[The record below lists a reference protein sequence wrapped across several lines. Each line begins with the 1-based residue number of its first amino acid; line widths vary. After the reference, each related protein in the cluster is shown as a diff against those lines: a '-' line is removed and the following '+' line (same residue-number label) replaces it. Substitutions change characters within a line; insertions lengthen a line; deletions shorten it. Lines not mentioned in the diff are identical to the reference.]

1 MFRNFEIILIGSPNN
16 ERMTIPALAQPGV
29 RAAARPRTGRDL
41 AVAAAITTCL
51 SVTVFAALSVSGDP
65 AILAPIGPAGPF
77 ADLHHHLAPALMKAA
92 CWLAVAAGGAGVVT
106 GLAAVRRGWRP
117 RPGLLLAACSAVTLV
132 LVFVPPA
139 GSVDVQNYV
148 EYGRIVVLGHNPW
161 LMTPQYLFRHH
172 DPVGVLAPPPS

>member
-1 MFRNFEIILIGSPNN
+1 M
-16 ERMTIPALAQPGV
+16 
-29 RAAARPRTGRDL
+29 
-41 AVAAAITTCL
+41 TCL
-51 SVTVFAALSVSGDP
+51 SVAVFAVLSASGDP

-77 ADLHHHLAPALMKAA
+77 ADLHHQVAPALMKAA

-117 RPGLLLAACSAVTLV
+117 HPGLLLAACSVVTLI

-161 LMTPQYLFRHH
+161 LMTPRQLFRAH
-172 DPVGVLAPPPS
+172 DPVGVLAPPEWRDQPTVYGPAATAVEAVAACWAAPPWPGSLSGSRW